1 MKNGKE
7 VLEHL
12 NTTYNKIHTTYED
25 LFWTSFMGDHSVNIA
40 KDVAQQAR
48 EDFRTNEA
56 YKILV
61 DEWYEKSTGLIKE
74 RLGYWQKFFSLYQI
88 PEKARGIKQKISD
101 LETKIEKIRAT
112 RKQGYIDPVKNKFIK
127 ASVNAMRGT
136 QITNENESVRKAC
149 FEAMTK
155 LAIANA
161 EYYVELVN
169 LRNEFART
177 LGYEDFYAYKLM
189 SDEGMTKKELFDLF
203 DTIYDKTKYAFKNM
217 RDLEKTK
224 MGLRQP
230 WNYSYLMAG
239 SFIKEE
245 DAYFPFEKNLERWGT
260 SFAALGITY
269 QGSRLVFDLLDREG
283 KYNNGFCHWPEIVQF
298 KDGKRIAGRS
308 QLTCN
313 VVLGMPGQSQQGLD
327 TLFHEGGHAAHML
340 NIEMKDAATNT
351 EFPPMST
358 GWAETQSMF
367 LDTIASSIEWKTRY
381 AKTIDG
387 QPYPFELFERRV
399 RAFHSVT
406 PLSMMGLARVCAF
419 EKIVYET
426 KNLTPEKV
434 IAAARKISKKYL
446 DFKTDS
452 LSVLETPHIYA
463 WDNACG
469 YQGYALAEL
478 ALSQWREHFFKKYGY
493 IVDNPKIG
501 KDMKKVWSYGSAKTL
516 PVFLKLATGKKL
528 SADPYIKAITRSI
541 PAILKLSK
549 ERIETLS
556 KKPLYKKSINLDA
569 HITLVHGK
577 EIIADNKKSFEAM
590 SDKYSAWLLT
600 QKH

>member
-1 MKNGKE
+1 
-7 VLEHL
+7 
-12 NTTYNKIHTTYED
+12 
-25 LFWTSFMGDHSVNIA
+25 
-40 KDVAQQAR
+40 
-48 EDFRTNEA
+48 
-56 YKILV
+56 
-61 DEWYEKSTGLIKE
+61 
-74 RLGYWQKFFSLYQI
+74 
-88 PEKARGIKQKISD
+88 
-101 LETKIEKIRAT
+101 
-112 RKQGYIDPVKNKFIK
+112 
-127 ASVNAMRGT
+127 
-136 QITNENESVRKAC
+136 
-149 FEAMTK
+149 
-155 LAIANA
+155 
-161 EYYVELVN
+161 
-169 LRNEFART
+169 
-177 LGYEDFYAYKLM
+177 
-189 SDEGMTKKELFDLF
+189 
-203 DTIYDKTKYAFKNM
+203 
-217 RDLEKTK
+217 
-224 MGLRQP
+224 
-230 WNYSYLMAG
+230 
-239 SFIKEE
+239 
-245 DAYFPFEKNLERWGT
+245 
-260 SFAALGITY
+260 
-269 QGSRLVFDLLDREG
+269 
-283 KYNNGFCHWPEIVQF
+283 
-298 KDGKRIAGRS
+298 
-308 QLTCN
+308 
-313 VVLGMPGQSQQGLD
+313 
-327 TLFHEGGHAAHML
+327 
-340 NIEMKDAATNT
+340 
-351 EFPPMST
+351 
-358 GWAETQSMF
+358 
-367 LDTIASSIEWKTRY
+367 
-381 AKTIDG
+381 
-387 QPYPFELFERRV
+387 
-399 RAFHSVT
+399 
-406 PLSMMGLARVCAF
+406 MMGLARVCAF

-516 PVFLKLATGKKL
+516 PEFVKLATGKKL